1 MRRMYRVLN
10 LRFFQLTNIQ
20 KEAGLALSVLGPD
33 DDNNVDDLTFSG
45 SSELVVTVVIATGP
59 HTFNLLR
66 CQDVPGLTAS
76 RRSCCTS
83 SCWSV
88 IRFIS
93 VCVTYDTRTDSPCD
107 RLFVSTTAYHG
118 RNKMTR
124 LFFFVLF

>member
-20 KEAGLALSVLGPD
+20 KHPD

-66 CQDVPGLTAS
+66 CQDVPG
-76 RRSCCTS
+76 
-83 SCWSV
+83 
-88 IRFIS
+88 
-93 VCVTYDTRTDSPCD
+93 
-107 RLFVSTTAYHG
+107 
-118 RNKMTR
+118 
-124 LFFFVLF
+124 